1 MRKLLLSV
9 ATMLFMAGLV
19 VAAEVTLVKY
29 DKDKKEIT
37 VKDDKDKEHTYK
49 VTDKTKFTLTTK
61 DGDKE
66 AKYEDVEPRLT
77 AERKGKGG
85 KGGGGK
91 GGGRKVDITTEGDAV
106 THLKVRSGRMKNE

>member
-1 MRKLLLSV
+1 MRKLLLAV
-9 ATMLFMAGLV
+9 AALFFMAGLV

-29 DKDKKEIT
+29 DKDKKEVT

-49 VTDKTKFTLTTK
+49 ITDKTKFTLTTK

-85 KGGGGK
+85 GGGK

-106 THLKVRSGRMKNE
+106 TQLKVRAGRTKN

>member
-1 MRKLLLSV
+1 MRKLLLSL
-9 ATMLFMAGLV
+9 AALFFMAGLV

-29 DKDKKEIT
+29 DKDKKELT

-49 VTDKTKFTLTTK
+49 ITDKTKFTLTAK

-85 KGGGGK
+85 GK

-106 THLKVRSGRMKNE
+106 TQLKVRAGRMKN